1 MSPQLGFL
9 CEVNP
14 ALGSP
19 RAIHLSI
26 SQNSHRAP
34 SNRGRYVLVICGF
47 IPMPQQIKLH
57 QQDRQ
62 RKILTTHR
70 CLENGTA
77 ALRKI
82 CCKAAMYTTPA
93 RRVNF
98 QVRDQTREYRGAPQ
112 QTESKELVKDHFL
125 ERTVLEKARRSLG
138 SKEQEEKAVG
148 VASPPCGENRAT
160 IGTGRA
166 GHTH

>member
-1 MSPQLGFL
+1 MSEA
-9 CEVNP
+9 EVHERFDEPSARIFVRGEPRTGDTPRNP
-14 ALGSP
+14 SL
-19 RAIHLSI
+19 HLSKF
-26 SQNSHRAP
+26 SSSSFEFA
-34 SNRGRYVLVICGF
+34 ICGF
-47 IPMPQQIKLH
+47 IPMLQQIKLH
-57 QQDRQ
+57 QP
-62 RKILTTHR
+62 THR

-77 ALRKI
+77 ALRII

-125 ERTVLEKARRSLG
+125 ERTVLEKERRSLG

-148 VASPPCGENRAT
+148 VASPPCGEKRAT

-166 GHTH
+166 GHRH

>member
-14 ALGSP
+14 ALGIP

-34 SNRGRYVLVICGF
+34 SNRGRYVLAICGF
-47 IPMPQQIKLH
+47 IPMLQQIKLH
-57 QQDRQ
+57 QP
-62 RKILTTHR
+62 THR

-138 SKEQEEKAVG
+138 SKEQEEKAV
-148 VASPPCGENRAT
+148 ASSPCGENRAT

-166 GHTH
+166 GHRH

>member
-14 ALGSP
+14 ALGTP

-34 SNRGRYVLVICGF
+34 SNSRRYDLAICGF
-47 IPMPQQIKLH
+47 IPMLQQIKLH
-57 QQDRQ
+57 QP
-62 RKILTTHR
+62 THR

-77 ALRKI
+77 ALRII

-125 ERTVLEKARRSLG
+125 ERTVLEKERRSLG

-148 VASPPCGENRAT
+148 VASPPLRGETCDDRDGKG
-160 IGTGRA
+160 GT
-166 GHTH
+166 